1 MFQNEYLMHISPFYS
16 LYWHT
21 FYKFYSEV
29 TYGRI
34 KLVVK
39 VKQIAQTVYTK
50 LSTKTTTIAAL
61 LLNWNK
67 DPTKF
72 QFSERHFVEL

>member
-1 MFQNEYLMHISPFYS
+1 MHISPFYS

-61 LLNWNK
+61 LLN
-67 DPTKF
+67 
-72 QFSERHFVEL
+72 